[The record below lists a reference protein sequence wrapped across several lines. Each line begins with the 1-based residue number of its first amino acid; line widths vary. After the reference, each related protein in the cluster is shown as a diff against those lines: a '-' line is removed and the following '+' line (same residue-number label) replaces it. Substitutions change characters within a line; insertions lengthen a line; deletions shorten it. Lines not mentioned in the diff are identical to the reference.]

1 MPRLKPPRNRP
12 PEFQRFPPPT
22 DPPNSRRVL
31 RILCDENVPR
41 RLVNALGIR
50 DLARARHIVDL
61 GLQGRSDHDVLRWCI
76 ETSHCLLT
84 FDNDFLQRGFDWW
97 RSPGIFLCR
106 IPSDKPLLWMPLY
119 RVVILANRAPS
130 EFNGSLSVIDA
141 EGFKYHYKDRINRR
155 RINDFRWF
163 NGRLHRRVHPG
174 EKLLD
179 QGWTVSEVNEMLARG
194 E

>member
-1 MPRLKPPRNRP
+1 
-12 PEFQRFPPPT
+12 
-22 DPPNSRRVL
+22 
-31 RILCDENVPR
+31 VPR

-106 IPSDKPLLWMPLY
+106 IPRQASFMDASLQSCHSCEP
-119 RVVILANRAPS
+119 RA
-130 EFNGSLSVIDA
+130 
-141 EGFKYHYKDRINRR
+141 KRI
-155 RINDFRWF
+155 
-163 NGRLHRRVHPG
+163 
-174 EKLLD
+174 
-179 QGWTVSEVNEMLARG
+179 
-194 E
+194 